1 MKRKYIINKKISLK
15 GYDVVEEL
23 LESIFA
29 SIWLPISLNI
39 LIKNKIG
46 TIRRLICMVTGTFI
60 MFVFGN
66 ISEEEPIL
74 ILVFGCFCILLSV
87 GMKCNKMQLLFVPI
101 AYILIVLCNAVAAVS
116 FETFANIT
124 SEQLNTMPWILDVDL
139 CITILVAVFSF
150 LLEKVI
156 AASKYFFEKKYYKM
170 ILMLIGGNVVLCT
183 IAFMVNNFTARTQ
196 GFPQELEMTNMLLFG
211 VYAFLLLIVS
221 VMVFKI
227 FQKRQQM
234 EEEKQQYKNIQEYST
249 QIERMYTNLREFKH
263 DYVNIL
269 TALSGYLEEEDYEG
283 LRMYFNE
290 HILPSSEKLN
300 KEDYRLNQLANIK
313 DLALKGLI
321 SSKLIYAHE
330 MQIDVFIDIMDVI
343 EDINMNTIDLSRVM
357 GIFLD
362 NAIEAAL
369 ETKEPEIKFNIVKHN
384 GCVAIILMNNF
395 VNYNIPIGKL
405 EQENFST
412 KGENR
417 GVGLFNVRKILA
429 GYENVY
435 KTTEIS
441 NGYFI
446 QKLEIME
453 A

>member
-1 MKRKYIINKKISLK
+1 M
-15 GYDVVEEL
+15 GEL
-23 LESIFA
+23 LGCVLA

-39 LIKNKIG
+39 LIKNKVGI
-46 TIRRLICMVTGTFI
+46 IRRLFCILIGACI
-60 MFVFGN
+60 MFVFEN
-66 ISEEEPIL
+66 ISEYEPIL
-74 ILVFGCFCILLSV
+74 LLAFGCFCILLSK
-87 GMKCNKMQLLFVPI
+87 GMKCNRLQFLFIPM
-101 AYILIVLCNAVAAVS
+101 AYIVIVLCNVVIAVS
-116 FETFANIT
+116 FEIFADIT
-124 SEQLNTMPWILDVDL
+124 SEELNVMPWNLWVGI
-139 CITILVAVFSF
+139 CITLLVVIFSM
-150 LLEKVI
+150 LLERVMS
-156 AASKYFFEKKYYKM
+156 AAKYFLKNKYYKLVL
-170 ILMLIGGNVVLCT
+170 ILIGGNVVLCT
-183 IAFMVNNFTARTQ
+183 IAFMVNNYTARVE
-196 GFPQELEMTNMLLFG
+196 GFPQKLEMINMLLFG
-211 VYAFLLLIVS
+211 VYAFLMFIIS
-221 VMVFKI
+221 VMVFKV

-234 EEEKQQYKNIQEYST
+234 EDEKQQYQNIQEYST

-269 TALSGYLEEEDYEG
+269 TALSGYLEEDDYEG

-290 HILPSSEKLN
+290 YILPSSEKLN

-343 EDINMNTIDLSRVM
+343 EDINMNTIDLSRIM

-362 NAIEAAL
+362 NAIEAAF
-369 ETKEPEIKFNIVKHN
+369 ETEEPEIKFNMVKEDK
-384 GCVAIILMNNF
+384 CVAIILMNTF
-395 VNYNIPIGKL
+395 VNYNIPLGKL
-405 EQENFST
+405 EQENVST

-417 GVGLFNVRKILA
+417 GLGLFNVRKILA

-446 QKLEIME
+446 QKLEIMGV
-453 A
+453 